1 MFQELFFQIPS
12 TTIKYMKGKTKY
24 KYFDL
29 KFDRAKDFKK
39 QRSYFGV
46 KFYITKNS
54 NNNSP
59 PFALILS

>member
-1 MFQELFFQIPS
+1 MHEW
-12 TTIKYMKGKTKY
+12 KDKY
-24 KYFDL
+24 KYLDMKL
-29 KFDRAKDFKK
+29 DSAKDFKK

-54 NNNSP
+54 DNNSP

>member
-1 MFQELFFQIPS
+1 MHE
-12 TTIKYMKGKTKY
+12 GKDKY
-24 KYFDL
+24 KYFDM
-29 KFDRAKDFKK
+29 KFDSAKDFKK

-59 PFALILS
+59 PFALILP